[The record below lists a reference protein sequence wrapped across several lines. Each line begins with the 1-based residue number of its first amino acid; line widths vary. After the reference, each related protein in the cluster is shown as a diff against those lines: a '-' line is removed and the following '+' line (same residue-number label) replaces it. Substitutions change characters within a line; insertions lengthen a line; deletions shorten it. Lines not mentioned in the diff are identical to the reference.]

1 MQYDEW
7 LDDLKYK
14 LNKTYKIQNIVYDE
28 INGMRIDF
36 KNNFHYGINY
46 TMLCD
51 LFMIYRKWDD
61 YFAYITNMI
70 DTNYLSLIKNI

>member
-14 LNKTYKIQNIVYDE
+14 LNKTYKIRNIVYDE

-36 KNNFHYGINY
+36 ENNFHYGINY
-46 TMLCD
+46 TMLWN
-51 LFMIYRKWDD
+51 FFIYSKWDD

-70 DTNYLSLIKNI
+70 DINYLSLIKNI

>member
-36 KNNFHYGINY
+36 ENNFHYGINY
-46 TMLCD
+46 TMLWNF
-51 LFMIYRKWDD
+51 LFIVNGMITLR
-61 YFAYITNMI
+61 ILPI
-70 DTNYLSLIKNI
+70 

>member
-36 KNNFHYGINY
+36 K
-46 TMLCD
+46 
-51 LFMIYRKWDD
+51 K
-61 YFAYITNMI
+61 
-70 DTNYLSLIKNI
+70 